1 MKRLMLFIIILF
13 SAVNAA
19 AQQQKVIQLEDTIRG
34 DQEQPKVLTIVP
46 WQAPTVK
53 QALPSPILQRINL
66 KFVALERDEFSRQL
80 QALNQQQNV
89 SYSSQNLDP

>member
-19 AQQQKVIQLEDTIRG
+19 AQQQVIQLEDTIRG
-34 DQEQPKVLTIVP
+34 NQEQPKVLTIVP

>member
-1 MKRLMLFIIILF
+1 MKRLMLSIIILF

-19 AQQQKVIQLEDTIRG
+19 AQQQVIQLEDTIRG
-34 DQEQPKVLTIVP
+34 NQEQPKVLTIVP

>member
-13 SAVNAA
+13 SAVNVA

-34 DQEQPKVLTIVP
+34 NQEEPKVLTIVP